1 MWVVEQMAEHGKLS
15 SEVPQVSVRR
25 AHERR
30 TSHPPAMLMHEH
42 NTASFPPKRKA
53 HRSKS
58 SATRKKQKKQGTMSD
73 VAHESWVL
81 REVAHALPTMSDVA
95 HESWVLREVAHALG
109 SSIFPEQT
117 LKVIKESSNSAS
129 DMSNFVEKLY
139 EKADEMVDME
149 TEQLEGNK

>member
-1 MWVVEQMAEHGKLS
+1 MVLPTLATF
-15 SEVPQVSVRR
+15 R
-25 AHERR
+25 ERR
-30 TSHPPAMLMHEH
+30 TPHPPALLMHEQ

-58 SATRKKQKKQGTMSD
+58 PATRKKPKKHGTM
-73 VAHESWVL
+73 
-81 REVAHALPTMSDVA
+81 TDVA

-109 SSIFPEQT
+109 SSIFPDQT
-117 LKVIKESSNSAS
+117 LKAIKESSNSAS

-149 TEQLEGNK
+149 TEQMEGNK